1 MSSSE
6 ELPLKIGHITYKIG
20 DLVQY
25 NSKEYR
31 YLGLSS
37 NNSVVLGEVFHRTGD
52 EAMLVNID
60 SLDPNNFRKVTRRVR
75 RKSAPSNL
83 GSKKEKRSKR
93 KKSKRKKYKRKGKS
107 KRKGKR

>member
-1 MSSSE
+1 
-6 ELPLKIGHITYKIG
+6 PLIIGHTTYKIG

-60 SLDPNNFRKVTRRVR
+60 SLDTNNFRKVTRRIR

-83 GSKKEKRSKR
+83 GSKKKKRSKRKGKSKR
-93 KKSKRKKYKRKGKS
+93 KKSKRKKS
-107 KRKGKR
+107 KRKYHK